1 MSSRGRSSKHLH
13 WEGSSEYHSHQSRV
27 YEWTMA
33 SGEDLLATAAAT
45 GNVQQVSEK
54 LNEGIDP
61 NARNSF
67 GRTPI
72 QVMKMGCPQIARLLI
87 EHGADPLIPDPST
100 GTCPAHD
107 AIREGFVDTLLELLK
122 GGASLYSPEDNFGQR
137 PIDLASASV
146 REQLIQRE
154 ILPH

>member
-1 MSSRGRSSKHLH
+1 
-13 WEGSSEYHSHQSRV
+13 
-27 YEWTMA
+27 MA
-33 SGEDLLATAAAT
+33 SAIDLLATAAAT
-45 GNVQQVSEK
+45 GNAQQVSEK

-61 NARNSF
+61 NARNSL

-87 EHGADPLIPDPST
+87 EHGANPSIPDPST

-107 AIREGFVDTLLELLK
+107 AIREGFVDTLLEFLN
-122 GGASLYSPEDNFGQR
+122 GGASLYNPKDNYGRR

-146 REQLIQRE
+146 REQLTQLG
-154 ILPH
+154 ILNPTENSDY